1 MNINSYCAVFEVL
14 GFEPRLK
21 IFDWIIKSGS
31 KGAAPKEIIEK
42 FGFDSGTLSF
52 HLKKLQKVNL
62 IIRAHS
68 AGIRY
73 YVSPSLPASL
83 KRFFC
88 GDSFADVF
96 EDKNQQLVL
105 I

>member
-1 MNINSYCAVFEVL
+1 MNINSYSAVFEVL
-14 GFEPRLK
+14 GFEPRLR

-31 KGAAPKEIIEK
+31 KGVAPKEIIEK

-68 AGIRY
+68 VGIRY
-73 YVSPSLPASL
+73 YVSPSLPESL
-83 KRFFC
+83 ERLFS
-88 GDSFADVF
+88 GDYFANMVD
-96 EDKNQQLVL
+96 DKNKQLVL